1 MEGAIGGVLQH
12 GKGFVA
18 QHVTQLLQ
26 LLGDLLVDDILNLGG
41 LPVTWLA
48 IQLLQLVLGLTL
60 AL

>member
-12 GKGFVA
+12 GKVFVA

-26 LLGDLLVDDILNLGG
+26 LLGDLLVDDILNLRG